1 MKTNKYILMMAAA
14 IALGSVTSCSD
25 FLDEDNKVGE
35 TADLAYSNPSGLSGL
50 VASSYSFA
58 RGWYGKEAAL
68 GLSEM
73 GTDLF
78 YYGYDNKQK
87 SLCQYN
93 FTADALENNTAD
105 NASLDHYWELFN
117 CAVDVC
123 NNALKYVG
131 ESTCLPENQKNQYLG
146 EAYFLRAFYHFH
158 MVNIWGAI
166 PYSTEPSK
174 TQNFSPVRTPEN
186 VVYGGILGDLDRSI
200 QLFAE
205 CNYKSKADGRANYW
219 AAKALRARVL
229 LYAASWLGGQLNEK
243 VGGNE
248 TYAAMDAKALY
259 KAAQDE
265 AEAVMGATE
274 YASLYPD
281 YADVW
286 YMENEAYTMNH
297 EALFGITYSEDLK
310 TNVNCIPKRY
320 RLDTGN
326 PMDYNS
332 LITRTGYSRG
342 GSAMLLMFVSMW
354 NNGATDVGNNKVNN
368 TTLFIR
374 PNTTANFQLPSKS
387 TGNQVSVVQK
397 YSPYGRGFTRYLP
410 SLRLWQLLEEHRATD
425 QRTEA
430 TLLDHYDVASPD
442 LYGNSTFYPEM
453 QQDTLI
459 YYCPLDGNSPEGQA
473 KQAWAKNKY
482 RIQFASGGDIPVYT
496 SSDPATAKPTEA
508 AKATSDVY
516 GDKRY
521 NSYKIGGWCSF
532 PGIKKFL
539 DLYKGNINLD
549 YPCHDIS
556 NRDAIVLRLPEMY
569 LIKAE
574 AQLGQ
579 GNASGAMATINALR
593 SVRAK
598 AGTDNTLSGNATLD
612 IILNERA
619 IELCGE
625 QMRWFDLKRTGKLYE
640 YVKKYNA
647 QASPNISADGSGTK
661 YLYRP
666 IPQNEIDAVQNFTG
680 EAHSTTGFW
689 QNPGWN

>member
-1 MKTNKYILMMAAA
+1 
-14 IALGSVTSCSD
+14 
-25 FLDEDNKVGE
+25 
-35 TADLAYSNPSGLSGL
+35 
-50 VASSYSFA
+50 
-58 RGWYGKEAAL
+58 
-68 GLSEM
+68 
-73 GTDLF
+73 
-78 YYGYDNKQK
+78 
-87 SLCQYN
+87 
-93 FTADALENNTAD
+93 
-105 NASLDHYWELFN
+105 
-117 CAVDVC
+117 
-123 NNALKYVG
+123 
-131 ESTCLPENQKNQYLG
+131 
-146 EAYFLRAFYHFH
+146 
-158 MVNIWGAI
+158 
-166 PYSTEPSK
+166 
-174 TQNFSPVRTPEN
+174 
-186 VVYGGILGDLDRSI
+186 
-200 QLFAE
+200 
-205 CNYKSKADGRANYW
+205 
-219 AAKALRARVL
+219 
-229 LYAASWLGGQLNEK
+229 
-243 VGGNE
+243 
-248 TYAAMDAKALY
+248 
-259 KAAQDE
+259 
-265 AEAVMGATE
+265 
-274 YASLYPD
+274 
-281 YADVW
+281 
-286 YMENEAYTMNH
+286 MENEAYTMNH

-661 YLYRP
+661 YL
-666 IPQNEIDAVQNFTG
+666 
-680 EAHSTTGFW
+680 
-689 QNPGWN
+689 